1 MSNESTVP
9 KGSSDTNFTFLVG
22 RMVADPELG
31 HTKSGTAYCKY
42 TVVTNRVF
50 TRRDGTR
57 VQEPTYHDIIQWQ
70 GAESTAK
77 FGSKGRLVGIEA
89 AIGKRDYTSRAFGDI
104 RPLREFAASLEG
116 QKNVS
121 VEKVL
126 AAINGIEMA
135 RQTAVELTCRR
146 LTWLGPNPNQRTSTT
161 EAPDEL
167 PDPDETTEAP
177 F

>member
-1 MSNESTVP
+1 MSNQTVP
-9 KGSSDTNFTFLVG
+9 KGSSDTNLTLLVG
-22 RMVADPELG
+22 RMVQDPELG
-31 HTKSGTAYCKY
+31 HTKSGTPYCKF
-42 TVVTNRVF
+42 TLVTNRVF

-57 VQEPTYHDIIQWQ
+57 VQEPTFHDIIQWQ

-77 FGSKGRLVGIEA
+77 FGQKGRLVSVECSL
-89 AIGKRDYTSRAFGDI
+89 GKRNYTSRAFGDI
-104 RPLREFAASLEG
+104 RPLRSFASSLEG

-126 AAINGIEMA
+126 SAINNINMA
-135 RQTAVELTCRR
+135 QQTAVEMTCRR
-146 LTWLGPNPNQRTSTT
+146 LSWLGPNPNRNTTAT

-167 PDPDETTEAP
+167 PAPDETTEAP